1 MQTRKISLTLLVILS
16 FLLPACS
23 AASSTS
29 KTATSLV
36 AGNSQA
42 VLAAQATTPSPATSA
57 NNNTTTSA
65 NAGFLSAFQ
74 TTLDNIYTQVNP
86 SVVNIQVV
94 QEASSQQA
102 VPSPF
107 FGGPSSPGSA
117 VPNTPQY
124 SYALGSGFVWDK
136 NGDIVTNN
144 HVVEGANKIDVIFSD
159 GTTRPAT
166 VVGTDAY
173 SDLAVIKVNMPQDR
187 LFPVTM
193 GDSNAIKVGDV
204 AIAIGSPFGEQG
216 TMTAGII
223 SAIGRTLPVQNNNTT
238 SSGPTY
244 SIPDVIQ
251 TDAPINPGNSGGV
264 LLNDQGQVIGVTSA
278 IESSVNANAGIG
290 FAIPAAIVEKV
301 IPSLIQTG
309 KYEHAYIGISGTSL
323 NPDLAKAM
331 NLNPDQRGA
340 LVEDVVSGGPA
351 AKAGLQGSNQ
361 QVTINGITTTVG
373 GDVITAI
380 NGQPIKTI
388 EDLIAYLADN
398 TQVGQTVT
406 LTILRNGSQMSVDVT
421 LGTRPAEN
429 ATPVSQNTT
438 NAVWLGVLGIPMDPA
453 IAQTMSLAPDTQGIL
468 VEQVEAGSPAA
479 KAGLQAGSNPI
490 NLGGQEILVG
500 GDIILAINGNQ
511 TSTLSDLQAFLQ
523 QANPGEKV
531 TLDIL
536 RNGQEMQV
544 EVTLEALPSS

>member
-36 AGNSQA
+36 SGNSQA
-42 VLAAQATTPSPATSA
+42 VLAQAPTTPAPAASA
-57 NNNTTTSA
+57 APASTGAS
-65 NAGFLSAFQ
+65 AGFLSDFQ
-74 TTLDNIYTQVNP
+74 STLDNIYTQVNP

-94 QEASSQQA
+94 QQASSQNQS
-102 VPSPF
+102 SPF
-107 FGGPSSPGSA
+107 FGGQGS
-117 VPNTPQY
+117 TPQY
-124 SYALGSGFVWDK
+124 NYALGSGFVWDK

-144 HVVEGANKIDVIFSD
+144 HVIEGATKIDVIFSD
-159 GTTRPAT
+159 GTTRPASL
-166 VVGTDAY
+166 VGTDSY
-173 SDLAVIKVNMPQDR
+173 SDLAVIKVDMPQDR

-193 GDSNAIKVGDV
+193 GDSNAIKVGDI

-223 SAIGRTLPVQNNNTT
+223 SAIGRTLPVQNNNSTAT
-238 SSGPTY
+238 STGPTY

-264 LLNDQGQVIGVTSA
+264 LLNDQGQVVGVTSA

-301 IPSLIQTG
+301 VPSLIQTG
-309 KYEHAYIGISGTSL
+309 SYQHAYIGISGTSL
-323 NPDLAKAM
+323 TPDLAKAM

-351 AKAGLQGSNQ
+351 DKAGLQGSNT
-361 QVTINGITTTVG
+361 QVTINGINTTVG

-380 NGQPIKTI
+380 DGQPINTI

-398 TQVGQTVT
+398 TKVGQTVT
-406 LTILRNGSQMSVDVT
+406 LTILRNGNQMSVDVT
-421 LGTRPAEN
+421 LSARPAES
-429 ATPVSQNTT
+429 ATPAAQNTS
-438 NAVWLGVLGIPMDPA
+438 NAVWLGILGIPVNSA
-453 IAQTMSLAPDTQGIL
+453 IAQTMNLAPNTQGIL
-468 VEQVEAGSPAA
+468 VEQVEIGSPAA
-479 KAGLQAGSNPI
+479 KAGIQGGATPLNI
-490 NLGGQEILVG
+490 NGQEILTG

-511 TSTLSDLQAFLQ
+511 TSQLNDLQAVLQ
-523 QANPGEKV
+523 QAKPGDKI

-544 EVTLEALPSS
+544 EVTLAALPSS

>member
-36 AGNSQA
+36 SGNSQA
-42 VLAAQATTPSPATSA
+42 VLAQAPTTPAPAASA
-57 NNNTTTSA
+57 APASTGAS
-65 NAGFLSAFQ
+65 AGFLSDFQ
-74 TTLDNIYTQVNP
+74 STLDNIYTQVNP

-94 QEASSQQA
+94 QQASSQNQS
-102 VPSPF
+102 SPF
-107 FGGPSSPGSA
+107 FGGQGS
-117 VPNTPQY
+117 TPQY
-124 SYALGSGFVWDK
+124 NYALGSGFVWDK

-144 HVVEGANKIDVIFSD
+144 HVIEGATKIDVIFSD
-159 GTTRPAT
+159 GTTRPASL
-166 VVGTDAY
+166 VGTDSY
-173 SDLAVIKVNMPQDR
+173 SDLAVIKVDMPQDR

-193 GDSNAIKVGDV
+193 GDSNAIKVGDI

-223 SAIGRTLPVQNNNTT
+223 SAIGRTLPVQNNNSTAT
-238 SSGPTY
+238 STGPTY

-264 LLNDQGQVIGVTSA
+264 LLNDQGQVVGVTSA

-301 IPSLIQTG
+301 VPSLIQTG
-309 KYEHAYIGISGTSL
+309 SYQHAYIGISGTSL
-323 NPDLAKAM
+323 TPDLAKAM

-351 AKAGLQGSNQ
+351 DKAGLQGSNT
-361 QVTINGITTTVG
+361 QVTINGINTTVG

-380 NGQPIKTI
+380 DGQPINTI

-398 TQVGQTVT
+398 TKVGQTVT
-406 LTILRNGSQMSVDVT
+406 LTILRNGNQMSVDVT
-421 LGTRPAEN
+421 LSARPAES
-429 ATPVSQNTT
+429 ATPAAQNTS
-438 NAVWLGVLGIPMDPA
+438 NAVWLGILGIPVNSA
-453 IAQTMSLAPDTQGIL
+453 IAQTMNLAPNTQGIL
-468 VEQVEAGSPAA
+468 VEQVEIGSPAA
-479 KAGLQAGSNPI
+479 KAGIQGGATPLNI
-490 NLGGQEILVG
+490 NGQEILTG

-511 TSTLSDLQAFLQ
+511 TSQLNDLQAVLQ
-523 QANPGEKV
+523 QAKPGDKV

-544 EVTLEALPSS
+544 EVTLAALPSS

>member
-1 MQTRKISLTLLVILS
+1 MTMEKNMQTRKISLTLLVILS

-23 AASSTS
+23 AVSSTS
-29 KTATSLV
+29 KTTTSLV

-42 VLAAQATTPSPATSA
+42 VLAAQASTPAPA
-57 NNNTTTSA
+57 TSA

-94 QEASSQQA
+94 QEASSQQT

-107 FGGPSSPGSA
+107 FGGPSSPGST

-159 GTTRPAT
+159 GTTRTAT

-173 SDLAVIKVNMPQDR
+173 SDLAVIKVNMPQDS

-223 SAIGRTLPVQNNNTT
+223 SAIGRSLPVQNNNTT
-238 SSGPTY
+238 TSSPTY

-351 AKAGLQGSNQ
+351 AKAGLQSSNQ

-380 NGQPIKTI
+380 DAQPIKTI

-398 TQVGQTVT
+398 TQAGQTVT

-429 ATPVSQNTT
+429 ATTVSQTTT
-438 NAVWLGVLGIPMDPA
+438 NAVWLGVLGVPLDSA
-453 IAQTMSLAPDTQGIL
+453 IAQTMNLAPDTQGIL

-500 GDIILAINGNQ
+500 GDVILAINGNQ
-511 TSTLSDLQAFLQ
+511 TSQLGDLEAFLQ
-523 QANPGEKV
+523 QANPGQKV

>member
-23 AASSTS
+23 AVSSTS
-29 KTATSLV
+29 KTATNLV
-36 AGNSQA
+36 AGNSQV
-42 VLAAQATTPSPATSA
+42 VLAAQATTPAPAPATTGA
-57 NNNTTTSA
+57 NT
-65 NAGFLSAFQ
+65 GLLSAFQ
-74 TTLDNIYTQVNP
+74 NTLDNIYTQVNP

-94 QEASSQQA
+94 QEASSQIQQ
-102 VPSPF
+102 SPF
-107 FGGPSSPGSA
+107 FGGPGSPGSA

-159 GTTRPAT
+159 GTTRSAT
-166 VVGTDAY
+166 VVGTDTY

-223 SAIGRTLPVQNNNTT
+223 SAIGRTLPVQNNSTT
-238 SSGPTY
+238 TSGPTY

-340 LVEDVVSGGPA
+340 LVEDVVTGGPA
-351 AKAGLQGSNQ
+351 ANAGLQGSNQ
-361 QVTINGITTTVG
+361 QVTINGINTTVG

-380 NGQPIKTI
+380 DGQPIKTI

-421 LGTRPAEN
+421 LTSRPAEN
-429 ATPVSQNTT
+429 TTTVSQNTN
-438 NAVWLGVLGIPMDPA
+438 NAVWLGVLGIPLDPA
-453 IAQTMSLAPDTQGIL
+453 VAQTMNLAPDTQGIL

-479 KAGLQAGSNPI
+479 KAGIQGGSNPI

-511 TSTLSDLQAFLQ
+511 TSQLSDLQAFLQ

>member
-36 AGNSQA
+36 SGNSQA
-42 VLAAQATTPSPATSA
+42 VLAQAPTTPSPATPASTGA
-57 NNNTTTSA
+57 S
-65 NAGFLSAFQ
+65 AGFLSAFQ

-94 QEASSQQA
+94 QEASPQVQQ
-102 VPSPF
+102 SPF
-107 FGGPSSPGSA
+107 FGGPGSPGSA
-117 VPNTPQY
+117 APNTPQY

-144 HVVEGANKIDVIFSD
+144 HVVEGANKIDVIFAD
-159 GTTRPAT
+159 GTTRTAT
-166 VVGTDAY
+166 VVGTDSY
-173 SDLAVIKVNMPQDR
+173 SDLAVIKVDMPQDR

-193 GDSNAIKVGDV
+193 GDSNAIQVGDV

-223 SAIGRTLPVQNNNTT
+223 SAIGRTLPVQNNGTSTT
-238 SSGPTY
+238 TGPTY

-278 IESSVNANAGIG
+278 IESSVRANAGIG

-301 IPSLIQTG
+301 VPSLIQTG
-309 KYEHAYIGISGTSL
+309 GFEHAYIGISGTSL

-340 LVEDVVSGGPA
+340 LVEDVVTGGPA
-351 AKAGLQGSNQ
+351 GKAGLMGSNN
-361 QVTINGITTTVG
+361 QVTINGINTRVG

-398 TQVGQTVT
+398 AKVGQTVT
-406 LTILRNGSQMSVDVT
+406 LTILRNGNQMSVDVT
-421 LGTRPAEN
+421 LTARPAES
-429 ATPVSQNTT
+429 ATPVAQSTS
-438 NAVWLGVLGIPMDPA
+438 NAVWLGILGIPVNSA
-453 IAQTMSLAPDTQGIL
+453 IAQTMNLAPDAQGIL
-468 VEQVEAGSPAA
+468 VEQVEIGSPAA
-479 KAGLQAGSNPI
+479 KAGIQGGSTPL
-490 NLGGQEILVG
+490 NLNGQEILTG

-511 TSTLSDLQAFLQ
+511 TSQLNDLQAALQ
-523 QANPGEKV
+523 QAKPGDKV